1 MSTEHESK
9 DLRVTLVRPNGK
21 VIYDNMSSD
30 YEHFARNFSSLEE
43 KCREKLI
50 LFHDAETV
58 IYDGDDEVITKGKQ
72 TQFIPYNGV
81 YVIARQYNGKTVMT
95 ILNGKR
101 SDNSLKVERYAEI
114 IGSTTSATDVI
125 TGQKVDLG
133 SDIKLSQRQALILE
147 F

>member
-1 MSTEHESK
+1 
-9 DLRVTLVRPNGK
+9 
-21 VIYDNMSSD
+21 
-30 YEHFARNFSSLEE
+30 
-43 KCREKLI
+43 
-50 LFHDAETV
+50 
-58 IYDGDDEVITKGKQ
+58 
-72 TQFIPYNGV
+72 
-81 YVIARQYNGKTVMT
+81 MT

-101 SDNSLKVERYAEI
+101 SDNSLKVEGYAEI